1 MARYTVL
8 LYPSLEG
15 GYAAIVPL
23 LDIATQG
30 DTVEHALAMAHEA
43 AELRI
48 RALIADREP
57 VLEEDQPPIVAA
69 VDVEVAELARA

>member
-8 LYPSLEG
+8 LYPSEEG
-15 GYAAIVPL
+15 GYAALVPL
-23 LDIATQG
+23 LDVATQG

-48 RALIADREP
+48 RALIADHEP
-57 VLEEDQPPIVAA
+57 VLEEEQPPIVAT
-69 VDVEVAELARA
+69 VDVEVPELVSA